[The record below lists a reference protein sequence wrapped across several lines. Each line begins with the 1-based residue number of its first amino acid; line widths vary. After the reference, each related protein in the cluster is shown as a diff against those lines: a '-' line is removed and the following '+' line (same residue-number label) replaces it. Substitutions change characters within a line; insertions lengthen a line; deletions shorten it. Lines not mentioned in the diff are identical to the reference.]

1 MPIGKLLLLIDGM
14 VIAVSLIVFKQ
25 MDLVLLGI
33 VGLFVQTLAVDALI
47 KRMNISKLAFVI
59 TDRGTEIAKKL
70 ISGSP
75 RGVTIINVIG
85 AYTMQDKQLLLCAL
99 KESEI
104 TQFQNT
110 ILAEDSEA
118 FVIFSESQFIVGN
131 GFLVYR

>member
-1 MPIGKLLLLIDGM
+1 
-14 VIAVSLIVFKQ
+14 
-25 MDLVLLGI
+25 
-33 VGLFVQTLAVDALI
+33 
-47 KRMNISKLAFVI
+47 
-59 TDRGTEIAKKL
+59 
-70 ISGSP
+70 
-75 RGVTIINVIG
+75 
-85 AYTMQDKQLLLCAL
+85 MQDKQLLLCAL